1 VWADGQSPYLEVSDD
16 GPAKRDGARPAAA
29 EWKREHAHGLWII
42 DQLAD
47 LVGLDRDPTGTTVTV
62 TFPISSPG

>member
-1 VWADGQSPYLEVSDD
+1 VE
-16 GPAKRDGARPAAA
+16 ARA
-29 EWKREHAHGLWII
+29 RHGLWII